1 MNVYQKYKDAQGRKT
16 GPWFMKYPIG
26 RDPLTGKIKYK
37 IEKVGDFKKLA
48 ERAYQKKM
56 VEWAEKKYL
65 DIKEESK
72 LTFSQLVMWFLE
84 LPVVRQNKTIK
95 HIERACRDLENGLRI
110 GIGQGDQ
117 TSHGGEVSAP
127 AATGTNLVR

>member
-1 MNVYQKYKDAQGRKT
+1 
-16 GPWFMKYPIG
+16 
-26 RDPLTGKIKYK
+26 
-37 IEKVGDFKKLA
+37 
-48 ERAYQKKM
+48 M

-95 HIERACRDLENGLRI
+95 HIERACRSLEEFL
-110 GIGQGDQ
+110 
-117 TSHGGEVSAP
+117 GG
-127 AATGTNLVR
+127 TLVREIKPSMVEKYQRQRLQETTP